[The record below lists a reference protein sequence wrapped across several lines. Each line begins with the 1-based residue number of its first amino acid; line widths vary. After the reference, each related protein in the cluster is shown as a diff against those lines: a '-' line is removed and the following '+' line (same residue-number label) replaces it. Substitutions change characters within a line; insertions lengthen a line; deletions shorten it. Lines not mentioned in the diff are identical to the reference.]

1 MHNYKNE
8 LFIIYVLIYDML
20 KETKFM
26 LLTTEILDKNDW
38 YTGLTVAGTGDKIL
52 MSHDCTIA
60 MFFYIQSRSIVSTRD
75 LNQMSMSK
83 VKVKHMNGYDRM
95 KKLQARV
102 MNFN

>member
-1 MHNYKNE
+1 MHNYKDE
-8 LFIIYVLIYDML
+8 VFFIYVLIYDML
-20 KETKFM
+20 KKTKFM
-26 LLTTEILDKNDW
+26 SLTTEILDKNDW

-60 MFFYIQSRSIVSTRD
+60 IFFLSIVSTRD
-75 LNQMSMSK
+75 LNQMYMSK

>member
-1 MHNYKNE
+1 MHNYKDE
-8 LFIIYVLIYDML
+8 VFFIYVLIYDML
-20 KETKFM
+20 KKTKFM
-26 LLTTEILDKNDW
+26 SLTTEILDKNDW

-60 MFFYIQSRSIVSTRD
+60 IFFLSIVSTRD
-75 LNQMSMSK
+75 LNQMYMSK
-83 VKVKHMNGYDRM
+83 VKVKHMNGYDIM